1 MKSNNNLDYKYIP
14 NIKNI
19 SFKPIFIMG
28 LHRSGTSIL
37 YKMLAS
43 TKKFNFVT
51 AYHILNYDQLLYN
64 KLNELEE
71 KTIKDLENVFKE
83 KGITNRKIDNLE
95 ITPTFTQ
102 EYVYLLIKKKKN
114 KKINLKNF
122 YLITEMC
129 KKIQYISENE
139 KPIIL
144 KNPYDFSNFLFIK
157 KIFPHSKFIFIH
169 RNPIHVI
176 SSNIQAWYVLL
187 KEKNPYTAL
196 FSSYYNQIFRN
207 PLLLYFNKIY
217 YSSNLPIGIF
227 GIINRATKDTKY
239 YLNNINSLEKKDYI
253 SITYESLCK
262 NPNKTMLEI
271 TKFLDIKSYEIDFKD
286 FIKVRGN
293 NITYY
298 VKFLSKFIYRKM
310 KLYFKE
316 FEFKL

>member
-1 MKSNNNLDYKYIP
+1 MKSNNNLDYKYLHD
-14 NIKNI
+14 IKNI
-19 SFKPIFIMG
+19 SFKPIFILG

-43 TKKFNFVT
+43 TKKFNIVT
-51 AYHILNYDQLLYN
+51 PYQILNYDQLLYN
-64 KLNELEE
+64 KLHDLEE

-95 ITPTFTQ
+95 ITPTFAQ

-114 KKINLKNF
+114 KKITLKNF
-122 YLITEMC
+122 DLIMEMC

-157 KIFPHSKFIFIH
+157 KMFPHSKFIFIH

-176 SSNIQAWYVLL
+176 SSNMQAWNVLL

-217 YSSNLPIGIF
+217 YSSPLPMGIYS
-227 GIINRATKDTKY
+227 IINHATKDTKY

-293 NITYY
+293 YITPHI
-298 VKFLSKFIYRKM
+298 KFFSKFIFRKM

-316 FEFKL
+316 FAYKL